1 MSIKNIYKGWKST
14 VLGITLFVG
23 GLGYVFYNTTPDYII
38 MSILLASGVILIFA
52 PNFLIQKLQDLVSK
66 KSKEV

>member
-1 MSIKNIYKGWKST
+1 MIKNIYKGWKST
-14 VLGITLFVG
+14 ILGLLLFAC
-23 GLGYVFYNTTPDYII
+23 GLGYVFYNATPDYII

-52 PNFLIQKLQDLVSK
+52 PDFLINKLESLIDK